1 MSGEKEPK
9 KGVWRAE
16 HERQPIAGRLKKIP
30 RQEQAHFDELEPL
43 GDFEL
48 PEIDFSEFENFDF
61 EGLDTIDFEGL
72 DEVLDFHPEQLPDP
86 LNLDGLETIADEL
99 TELDIDLLDEL
110 DELSV
115 KDLLHD

>member
-1 MSGEKEPK
+1 MSGENEPK

-43 GDFEL
+43 VDFEA
-48 PEIDFSEFENFDF
+48 
-61 EGLDTIDFEGL
+61 LDKA
-72 DEVLDFHPEQLPDP
+72 LDFHPEQIPDP

-99 TELDIDLLDEL
+99 PELDIDLLDEL

>member
-43 GDFEL
+43 GDFE
-48 PEIDFSEFENFDF
+48 
-61 EGLDTIDFEGL
+61 GL

-86 LNLDGLETIADEL
+86 LNLDGLETIADKL
-99 TELDIDLLDEL
+99 PELDVDLFDEL